1 MSRAQ
6 AIGVLLWV
14 VLSAVLGLLI
24 LALLP
29 ESATP
34 ADMMAVGVFSS
45 AAVMVMF
52 HLLTRERGS
61 GKE

>member
-6 AIGVLLWV
+6 AIGVLMWV
-14 VLSAVLGLLI
+14 VLSAVLGLLL

-52 HLLTRERGS
+52 HLLTRGRGS